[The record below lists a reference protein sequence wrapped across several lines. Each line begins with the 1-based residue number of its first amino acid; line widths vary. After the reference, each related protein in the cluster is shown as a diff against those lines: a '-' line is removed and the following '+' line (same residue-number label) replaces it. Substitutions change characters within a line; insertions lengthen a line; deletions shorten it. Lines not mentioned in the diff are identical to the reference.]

1 MVIMD
6 EEKFIYVF
14 TEEAKNKMIQCGFK
28 LINSDSKYGRYIFE
42 NNPKLLKFS
51 KPDVSMIKS
60 NSLTL

>member
-6 EEKFIYVF
+6 DEKFIYVF
-14 TEEAKNKMIQCGFK
+14 TEDAKKKMIQCGFK

-42 NNPKLLKFS
+42 NNPKLPNFS
-51 KPDVSMIKS
+51 RPDVSMIKS